1 MGVEEME
8 DFLQSRKVFFSGR
21 SLDISW
27 TDKIKSCNRISDEGA
42 RGLCQRDGVRGGWGL
57 YPQPH
62 KKVSGG
68 QGSWAGA
75 TYSIVY
81 VVCRVW
87 VGQYAEYAGKKW
99 NQNIRFVFIN
109 TFLLSHTLSLY
120 IPLCTIL
127 HHLFSFNMVDISRKD
142 NLLGLQTLPTWIVIS
157 GILITVLCFG
167 VNMCNLVI
175 NWIPIL
181 LFVLESHQYWFVKN
195 ICFAFQGSAWH
206 AT

>member
-1 MGVEEME
+1 MPAG
-8 DFLQSRKVFFSGR
+8 
-21 SLDISW
+21 
-27 TDKIKSCNRISDEGA
+27 
-42 RGLCQRDGVRGGWGL
+42 RGLEGLGFIPPATQKGVGR
-57 YPQPH
+57 
-62 KKVSGG
+62 
-68 QGSWAGA
+68 AGILGRCYVM
-75 TYSIVY
+75 YSIVY
-81 VVCRVW
+81 LVCRVW

-142 NLLGLQTLPTWIVIS
+142 NLLRLQTLPSWIVIS

-175 NWIPIL
+175 N
-181 LFVLESHQYWFVKN
+181 
-195 ICFAFQGSAWH
+195 
-206 AT
+206 